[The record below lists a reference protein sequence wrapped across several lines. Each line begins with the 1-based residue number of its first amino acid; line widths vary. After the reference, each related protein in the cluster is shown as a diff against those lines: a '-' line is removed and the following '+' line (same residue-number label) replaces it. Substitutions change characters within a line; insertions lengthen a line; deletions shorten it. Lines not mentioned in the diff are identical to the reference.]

1 LENAHLLCCAS
12 RFVIAAYVN
21 IRLIPQRLRALHMG
35 HFAKPSSFLIGGE
48 CMEERKHTS
57 SHYEMELQEIK
68 NGLIYL
74 GALTEKA
81 IQMAMQSLTERNTD
95 LARKVIQ
102 NDDEIDKMDT
112 EIEERCI
119 KILALRQPAAIDLR
133 FITTAV
139 KITGHLERIGDMAVN
154 IAEKAIL
161 LNEEPKLKPYI
172 DLPRMSGLVEEM
184 IKNALDSMIKGDLQI
199 AEKVRETE
207 QVVDDINE
215 QIFREL
221 LTFMMEDSKS
231 IHRALLIMHVSKNL
245 ERIAD
250 HAKGIADMVTYM
262 VTGENVRHQPKDIE
276 KKERA

>member
-1 LENAHLLCCAS
+1 
-12 RFVIAAYVN
+12 
-21 IRLIPQRLRALHMG
+21 
-35 HFAKPSSFLIGGE
+35 
-48 CMEERKHTS
+48 MEERRHTS
-57 SHYEMELQEIK
+57 LHYEMELQEIK

-81 IQMAMQSLTERNTD
+81 IQMAMQSLTERSTD
-95 LARKVIQ
+95 LARKVIK

-207 QVVDDINE
+207 QVVDDLNE

-276 KKERA
+276 KKERT